1 MFVHFFNVVTVYKIN
16 FAILYLPINFNIF
29 TRCHFCS
36 IKNYRLFYINK
47 IIMKKYI
54 LVFISLCFSFL
65 LQAQEDGSYRQ
76 NITQG
81 NLLTLEENYSQAL
94 NYYLAAYKVDSTNSN
109 INYKIGLTYIKTVSG
124 KQKALS
130 FLQKSIIQTTENYDP
145 FNASEKAAPITA
157 FYYYGQALN
166 LNYKFDDAIAT
177 YEKFKSLLGKKQ
189 VVIAT
194 DVERQIKISEYAKI
208 LVAAPMNVVIKNLGS
223 TINTSYPEYS
233 PVISADENTLIFT
246 SRRPGSTGGDKTAD
260 GQFYEDIY
268 ISYRGKDGLWT
279 EPKSIS
285 PNINTVTY
293 EASVGLT
300 ADAQT
305 LLIYKDSNG
314 GDIYESKLE
323 GEDWSTPKPMGSNIN
338 TPSWETSACLTP
350 DGNTLYFV
358 SNRKGGIGGRDIW
371 RCVKLPNGKWSLA
384 VNLGKPINTEYDE
397 EAPFIHPNGN
407 LLFFSSNGHNT
418 IGGFDIFFS
427 NMTEKN
433 VWEEPLNIGYPINT
447 TDDDIF
453 YVTSPD
459 GKRGYYSSDSRP
471 DGYGEKD
478 IYQVSLPEYKEQPL
492 VLIKG
497 QIVTDGKKLP
507 KNLEI
512 LVINNKNDSLIG
524 SYTPLTRDGSFTI
537 IIPPGNDYKL
547 SYTNNGK
554 EFHSE
559 SMNVPESASY
569 QEINKAIMLKE
580 LNVDSLLVI
589 NKVINTSTNSNN
601 SSTLNDTLITPA
613 NNTFNDKNN
622 LVYNKSPKEELAK
635 THKLYF
641 EMYFKYNV
649 TETDVNGAP
658 FQEFIKNL
666 VATYNTKGVLY
677 ISIVSSASHVPTKTF
692 KSNKTLSI
700 ERNKKMQNQLLNALK
715 DKGIPKTKIK
725 INTIQT
731 IVDGPLYKNDYIVN
745 KDIYEKYQYIKV
757 GAK

>member
-1 MFVHFFNVVTVYKIN
+1 
-16 FAILYLPINFNIF
+16 
-29 TRCHFCS
+29 
-36 IKNYRLFYINK
+36 
-47 IIMKKYI
+47 MKKYI
-54 LVFISLCFSFL
+54 IVFIYICFSFIL
-65 LQAQEDGSYRQ
+65 KAQEDGAYRK
-76 NITQG
+76 NMIQG
-81 NLLTLEENYSQAL
+81 NLLTLEENYTQAL

-109 INYKIGLTYIKTVSG
+109 INYKIGVTYIKTISG
-124 KQKALS
+124 KLKALS
-130 FLQKSIIQTTENYDP
+130 YLQKSIAKTTQNYDP
-145 FNASEKAAPITA
+145 FNVNEKAAPITA
-157 FYYYGQALN
+157 FYYYGQALH
-166 LNYKFDDAIAT
+166 LNYKFDEAIAN

-189 VVIAT
+189 I
-194 DVERQIKISEYAKI
+194 DVSKDVDRQIKISEYAKT

-223 TINTSYPEYS
+223 TINTPYPEYS

-268 ISYRGKDGLWT
+268 ISYRGKDGLWS

-285 PNINTVTY
+285 PNINTVTND
-293 EASVGLT
+293 ASVGLT

-323 GEDWSTPKPMGSNIN
+323 GDTWSIPKPMGSNIN

-384 VNLGKPINTEYDE
+384 VNLGKPINTEFDE

-418 IGGFDIFFS
+418 IGGFDIFFA
-427 NMTEKN
+427 NMIEKN

-471 DGYGEKD
+471 DGFGEKD
-478 IYQVSLPEYKEQPL
+478 IYQVSIPEYKEQPL

-497 QIVTDGKKLP
+497 QIITGDEKKLP

-512 LVINNKNDSLIG
+512 VVINNKNDSIIG
-524 SYTPLTRDGSFTI
+524 TYTPLARDGSFII

-547 SYTNNGK
+547 SYTNDGK

-559 SMNVPESASY
+559 IMNVPESASY
-569 QEINKAIMLKE
+569 QEIDKAIVLKE
-580 LNVDSLLVI
+580 INVDSLLLE
-589 NKVINTSTNSNN
+589 NKNINTTTNNHVP
-601 SSTLNDTLITPA
+601 SSLKDTLTSSA
-613 NNTFNDKNN
+613 DNNFSDKNS
-622 LVYNKSPKEELAK
+622 LVYSKTPHEELAK
-635 THKLYF
+635 TNKLYF

-649 TETDVNGAP
+649 TETDINGAP
-658 FQEFIKNL
+658 FKQFIANL
-666 VATYNTKGVLY
+666 VATYKAKGVIH
-677 ISIVSSASHVPTKTF
+677 ISIVSSASHVPTRTF
-692 KSNKTLSI
+692 KTNKVLSI
-700 ERNKKMQNQLLNALK
+700 ERNKKMQKQLINALK
-715 DKGIPKTKIK
+715 DKGIPENKVKIK
-725 INTIQT
+725 NIQT
-731 IVDGPLYKNDYIVN
+731 IVDGPVYKNDYIIN

-757 GAK
+757 GAKK

>member
-1 MFVHFFNVVTVYKIN
+1 
-16 FAILYLPINFNIF
+16 
-29 TRCHFCS
+29 
-36 IKNYRLFYINK
+36 
-47 IIMKKYI
+47 MKKYI
-54 LVFISLCFSFL
+54 IVFIGICFSFL
-65 LQAQEDGSYRQ
+65 LKAQEDGAYRQ
-76 NITQG
+76 NVIEG
-81 NLLTLEENYSQAL
+81 NLLTLEGNYAQAL

-109 INYKIGLTYIKTVSG
+109 INYKIGVTYIKIISG

-130 FLQKSIIQTTENYDP
+130 YLQKSIAQTAPNYDP
-145 FNASEKAAPITA
+145 FNANEKAAPITA
-157 FYYYGQALN
+157 FYYYGQALH
-166 LNYKFDDAIAT
+166 LNYKFDDAIAN

-189 VVIAT
+189 SAIAN
-194 DVERQIKISEYAKI
+194 DVDRQIKISEYAKT
-208 LVAAPMNVVIKNLGS
+208 LVAAPMNVVIKNLGA
-223 TINTSYPEYS
+223 TINTPYPEYS

-246 SRRPGSTGGDKTAD
+246 SRRHSSTGGDKTAD
-260 GQFYEDIY
+260 GEFYEDIY
-268 ISYRGKDGLWT
+268 ISYRGKDGLWA

-285 PNINTVTY
+285 PNINTVTH

-305 LLIYKDSNG
+305 LLIYKDTNG

-323 GEDWSTPKPMGSNIN
+323 GDDWSIPKPMGSNIN
-338 TPSWETSACLTP
+338 TSSWETSACLTP

-358 SNRKGGIGGRDIW
+358 SDRKGGIGGRDIW
-371 RCVKLPNGKWSLA
+371 RCVKLPNGKWSVA

-459 GKRGYYSSDSRP
+459 GKRGYYSSDSRS

-497 QIVTDGKKLP
+497 QIISDEGKKLA

-512 LVINNKNDSLIG
+512 LVKNNKNDSIIG
-524 SYTPLTRDGSFTI
+524 SYTPLARDGSFII
-537 IIPPGNDYKL
+537 IIPPGNDYTL
-547 SYTNNGK
+547 SYMNDGK

-559 SMNVPESASY
+559 IMNVPESASY
-569 QEINKAIMLKE
+569 QEIDKAIMLKE
-580 LNVDSLLVI
+580 INVDSLLVTNKSI
-589 NKVINTSTNSNN
+589 NATSNATTHV
-601 SSTLNDTLITPA
+601 SSSVNDTLTSA
-613 NNTFNDKNN
+613 DNTFNDKNN
-622 LVYNKSPKEELAK
+622 LVYNKLPQEELAK
-635 THKLYF
+635 TNKLYF

-658 FQEFIKNL
+658 FQEFISNL
-666 VATYNTKGVLY
+666 LATYKAKGIIH
-677 ISIVSSASHVPTKTF
+677 ISIVSCASHVPTKTF

-700 ERNKKMQNQLLNALK
+700 ERNKTMQKQLLTALK
-715 DKGIPKTKIK
+715 SKGIPENKIK
-725 INTIQT
+725 INNIQT
-731 IVDGPLYKNDYIVN
+731 IVDGPVYKNDYILN
-745 KDIYEKYQYIKV
+745 KDTYEKYQYIKV